1 MNRRAPGA
9 GGQVSIDRLTVRGV
23 DLSEADAR
31 RLGVLV
37 AQALGRLPAAGLR
50 SSASASVDVDQEPG
64 QGVEQLARAVVARL
78 EAALREEGPR

>member
-1 MNRRAPGA
+1 VNRRTPGA
-9 GGQVSIDRLTVRGV
+9 GAQVSIDRLTVRGV

-37 AQALGRLPAAGLR
+37 AQALGRLPAEGLR
-50 SSASASVDVDQEPG
+50 SAASASVEVDQQPG

-78 EAALREEGPR
+78 EAALREEGAR